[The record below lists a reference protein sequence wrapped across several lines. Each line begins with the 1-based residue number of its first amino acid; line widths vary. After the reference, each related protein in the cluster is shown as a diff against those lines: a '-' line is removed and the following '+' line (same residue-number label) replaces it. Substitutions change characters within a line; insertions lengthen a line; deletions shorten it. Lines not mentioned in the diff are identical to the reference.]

1 MIYDINSDEYA
12 SFLIVSPG
20 SFKSGAQNGP
30 GNSKKKAEV
39 KAKGSD
45 GKYQGE

>member
-1 MIYDINSDEYA
+1 MIYDIHSSMYA
-12 SFLIVSPG
+12 SFLSVAPSSGG
-20 SFKSGAQNGP
+20 SHGP
-30 GNSKKKAEV
+30 NTGGHKKAEV

>member
-1 MIYDINSDEYA
+1 MIYSIHSEAYA
-12 SFLIVSPG
+12 SFLTVAPSAKSVSA
-20 SFKSGAQNGP
+20 SGG
-30 GNSKKKAEV
+30 GGHKKAEV

>member
-1 MIYDINSDEYA
+1 MIYNVNSGIYA
-12 SFLIVSPG
+12 SFLSVAPG
-20 SFKSGAQNGP
+20 SRGWGGGGGGAH
-30 GNSKKKAEV
+30 KKAEV